1 LIEKNGAFYTLDGQK
16 FQGKERACAYLST
29 NDKLKSHL
37 VKQIS
42 ESIKDVRIG
51 KKSVDLEVVK

>member
-1 LIEKNGAFYTLDGQK
+1 
-16 FQGKERACAYLST
+16 
-29 NDKLKSHL
+29 

-51 KKSVDLEVVK
+51 KKSVDLEVVKWEEDESDDIASIANDL